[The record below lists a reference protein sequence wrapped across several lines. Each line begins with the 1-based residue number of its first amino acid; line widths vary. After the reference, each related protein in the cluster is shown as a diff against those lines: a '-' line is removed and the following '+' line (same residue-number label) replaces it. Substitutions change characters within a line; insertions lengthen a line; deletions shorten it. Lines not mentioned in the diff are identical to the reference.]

1 MDGTVTES
9 ELASVETQATTI
21 LITAFAI
28 LISAMVEAKTLGLNT
43 FNANIV
49 LDLSWMNNTNVFI
62 YFILYIQHKNGR
74 EANDIEMKPIAT
86 ASPGPR
92 KGTVPQSEHTPLK
105 APTIRKEHLKTLF
118 HHFVLLLGSIHLS
131 VMSALGLWLWRYHDH
146 YGCKRL
152 SRLYHCACGVDL

>member
-1 MDGTVTES
+1 MDPCTGQVPPDSDISGIGVRVAVYVQNLLSFVPAIWALKDGTVTES

-62 YFILYIQHKNGR
+62 YFILYIQHKSERKNGNVASSWRAWIRHVR
-74 EANDIEMKPIAT
+74 ESFGPAPSKAGKWRVLVLDSAANK
-86 ASPGPR
+86 
-92 KGTVPQSEHTPLK
+92 
-105 APTIRKEHLKTLF
+105 
-118 HHFVLLLGSIHLS
+118 
-131 VMSALGLWLWRYHDH
+131 
-146 YGCKRL
+146 
-152 SRLYHCACGVDL
+152 